1 MQLPVSKPLV
11 MITGPTAVGKT
22 QLSLEIVGSLNG
34 EIISADS
41 RLFYKELDIG
51 TAKPSRNERK
61 VVQHHLIDIADPD
74 ETLSLS
80 VFQQSVYSI
89 CEKLWGEKKVPFL
102 VGGTGQFIRAIME
115 GWVIPPQYPNKEMRG
130 ILELWGREIGP
141 ENLHDKLRLLDPKAA
156 EKMDARNLRR
166 IIRALEVILSTGKM
180 FSDQRKKQ
188 KLGFKFKVIGLTRDR
203 EELYQRV
210 DERIVQMF
218 ENGFVDEV
226 RALLDQGYHPEL
238 PALSA
243 IGYKEVID
251 YLQGNILMDEVVLL
265 MKRRTRSYIRRQANW
280 FKLKDERIKWFEM
293 HDGVGQ
299 EVLDYII
306 SKDGWKN
313 G

>member
-1 MQLPVSKPLV
+1 

-115 GWVIPPQYPNKEMRG
+115 GWVIPPHYPNKEMRG

-141 ENLHDKLRLLDPKAA
+141 ENLHEKLRLLDPKTA

-226 RALLDQGYHPEL
+226 RTLLDRGYNPEL

-251 YLQGNILMDEVVLL
+251 YLQGNIGMDEVVLL

>member
-1 MQLPVSKPLV
+1 

-41 RLFYKELDIG
+41 RLFYKGLDIG

-61 VVQHHLIDIADPD
+61 VVKHHLIDIADPD

-89 CEKLWGEKKVPFL
+89 CEKLWGEGKVPFL
-102 VGGTGQFIRAIME
+102 VGGTGQFIRAIIE
-115 GWVIPPQYPNKEMRG
+115 GWVIPPQYPNEEMRG
-130 ILELWGREIGP
+130 ILELWGEKIGP
-141 ENLHDKLRLLDPKAA
+141 ENLHEKLRLLDPKAA

-166 IIRALEVILSTGKM
+166 IIRAFEVIFSTGKM

-188 KLGFKFKVIGLTRDR
+188 KFGFKFKVIGLTRDR

-243 IGYKEVID
+243 IGYKEVIG
-251 YLQGNILMDEVVLL
+251 YLQGNIRLDEVVLL

>member
-1 MQLPVSKPLV
+1 

-41 RLFYKELDIG
+41 RLFYKGLDIG

-61 VVQHHLIDIADPD
+61 VVKHHLIDIADPD

-89 CEKLWGEKKVPFL
+89 CEKLWGEGKVPFL
-102 VGGTGQFIRAIME
+102 VGGTGQFIRAIIE
-115 GWVIPPQYPNKEMRG
+115 GWVIPPQYPNEEMRG
-130 ILELWGREIGP
+130 ILELWGEKIGP
-141 ENLHDKLRLLDPKAA
+141 ENLHEKLRLLDPKAA

-166 IIRALEVILSTGKM
+166 IIRALEVIFSTGKM

-188 KLGFKFKVIGLTRDR
+188 KFGFKFKVIGLTRDR

-243 IGYKEVID
+243 IGYKEVIG
-251 YLQGNILMDEVVLL
+251 YLQGNIRLDEVVLL

>member
-1 MQLPVSKPLV
+1 

-41 RLFYKELDIG
+41 RLFYKGLDIG

-61 VVQHHLIDIADPD
+61 VVKHHLIDIADPD

-89 CEKLWGEKKVPFL
+89 CEKLWGEGKVPFL
-102 VGGTGQFIRAIME
+102 VGGTGQFIRAIIE
-115 GWVIPPQYPNKEMRG
+115 GWVIPPQYPNEEMRG
-130 ILELWGREIGP
+130 ILELWGEKIGP
-141 ENLHDKLRLLDPKAA
+141 ENLHEKLRLLDPKAA

-166 IIRALEVILSTGKM
+166 IIRAFEVIFSTGKM

-188 KLGFKFKVIGLTRDR
+188 KFGFKFKVIGLTRDR

-243 IGYKEVID
+243 IGYKEVIG
-251 YLQGNILMDEVVLL
+251 YLQGNIRMDEVVLL

>member
-41 RLFYKELDIG
+41 RLFYKGLDIG

-115 GWVIPPQYPNKEMRG
+115 GWVIPPHYPNKEMRG

-141 ENLHDKLRLLDPKAA
+141 ENLHEKLHLLDPKAA
-156 EKMDARNLRR
+156 KKMDARNLRR

-243 IGYKEVID
+243 IGYKEVI
-251 YLQGNILMDEVVLL
+251 
-265 MKRRTRSYIRRQANW
+265 SYIRRQANW
-280 FKLKDERIKWFEM
+280 FKFKDERIKWFEM

-299 EVLDYII
+299 EVLDYIT